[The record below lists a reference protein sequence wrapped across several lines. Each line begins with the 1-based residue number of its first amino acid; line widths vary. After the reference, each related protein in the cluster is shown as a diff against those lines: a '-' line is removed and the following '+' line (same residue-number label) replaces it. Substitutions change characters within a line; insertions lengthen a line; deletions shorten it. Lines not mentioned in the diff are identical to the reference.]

1 MWFGQKRKYRN
12 IGDLKKAI
20 EKYIN
25 FYNNKRIKTKLKT
38 SPVDY
43 RLKNTTTHKMVA

>member
-1 MWFGQKRKYRN
+1 MWFGQERKYRN

-43 RLKNTTTHKMVA
+43 RLKKTTTYKMVA